1 MKYLCLCEL
10 EASLIFI
17 GVPGQPGLHKETT
30 TIIIITIIMMTII
43 IITTKISV
51 IEHIDSLDIVFY
63 LHQEKIVQPWIT
75 G

>member
-17 GVPGQPGLHKETT
+17 GVPGEAGLHKETT
-30 TIIIITIIMMTII
+30 TAIIIIITII

-51 IEHIDSLDIVFY
+51 IEHRGSLDKVSY